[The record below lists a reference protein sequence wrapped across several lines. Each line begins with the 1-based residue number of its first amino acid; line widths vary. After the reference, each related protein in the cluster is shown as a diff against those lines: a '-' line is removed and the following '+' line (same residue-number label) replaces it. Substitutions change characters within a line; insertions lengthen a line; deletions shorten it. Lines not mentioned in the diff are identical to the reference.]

1 MRFSI
6 LSLAL
11 ITGTALMPGLIQAQ
25 SNFAP
30 NMLFGPELRMGG
42 SYLGV
47 GFVDIDADRAAA
59 LKLGDAR
66 GVEVTKVE
74 QGSPAAAAGI
84 KAGDVLLTYNG
95 ENILGAQQL
104 VRMVQETPQ
113 GRKIRVE
120 YWRDGKTQNVIVTL
134 TAPRVRG
141 LEDFPNDVVVS
152 PEFSHLRTL
161 VMPDIPNT
169 LLVWKSPV
177 LGIECEGVDSQ
188 LAQYFGVKQG
198 VLVRSVRKGSAADK
212 AGLKAGDV
220 LTTIGGENVATPRDV
235 TSFLRMHDSGKP
247 ITLALMRD
255 HKELTL
261 NIVPAENQQ

>member
-6 LSLAL
+6 LSWALAA
-11 ITGTALMPGLIQAQ
+11 GTALMPGLIQAQ
-25 SNFAP
+25 SIFGP

-42 SYLGV
+42 SYVGI

-74 QGSPAAAAGI
+74 DGSPASVAGI

-104 VRMVQETPQ
+104 VRLVQETPQ
-113 GRKIRVE
+113 GRKIRIQ
-120 YWRDGKTQNVIVTL
+120 YWRDGKTQSTIVTL
-134 TAPRVRG
+134 AGARVR
-141 LEDFPNDVVVS
+141 EFENFPSVRVSQGFPDLHSIGMFDVPS
-152 PEFSHLRTL
+152 
-161 VMPDIPNT
+161 T
-169 LLVWKSPV
+169 LLVWRSAV
-177 LGIECEGVDSQ
+177 LGIECEPVDSQ

-198 VLVRSVRKGSAADK
+198 VLVRSVRKGSAAEK

-220 LTTIGGENVATPRDV
+220 LTALGGESVASPRDV
-235 TSFLRMHDSGKP
+235 TSFLRMHDSGKAIP
-247 ITLALMRD
+247 VALMRE

-261 NIVPAENQQ
+261 TIVPADNPQ

>member
-6 LSLAL
+6 LSLVLAA
-11 ITGTALMPGLIQAQ
+11 GTALMPGPMHAQ
-25 SNFAP
+25 SNFGP
-30 NMLFGPELRMGG
+30 NMLFGPEVRTGG

-47 GFVDIDADRAAA
+47 GFQDIDADRAAVI
-59 LKLGDAR
+59 KLGDAR

-74 QGSPAAAAGI
+74 EGSPAAAAGI
-84 KAGDVLLTYNG
+84 KPGDVLLSYNG

-113 GRKIRVE
+113 GRKVRVQ
-120 YWRDGKTQNVIVTL
+120 YWRDGKTESTIVTL
-134 TAPRVRG
+134 AASRIRG
-141 LEDFPNDVVVS
+141 VENFPNIWVS
-152 PEFSHLRTL
+152 PEFPNIRNIGMID
-161 VMPDIPNT
+161 VPNT
-169 LLVWKSPV
+169 LVVWKSPV
-177 LGIECEGVDSQ
+177 LGIECEPVDSQ

-220 LTTIGGENVATPRDV
+220 LTAMGGESVATPRDV

-247 ITLALMRD
+247 ILVALMRD

>member
-6 LSLAL
+6 LSWAL
-11 ITGTALMPGLIQAQ
+11 IAGTVLMPGVVRAQ
-25 SNFAP
+25 SNFGP
-30 NMLFGPELRMGG
+30 NMLFGPELRLGG

-47 GFVDIDADRAAA
+47 GFEDIDADRAAA

-74 QGSPAAAAGI
+74 EGSPAAAAGI
-84 KAGDVLLTYNG
+84 KPGDVLLSYNG

-113 GRKIRVE
+113 GRKIKIQ
-120 YWRDGKTQNVIVTL
+120 YWRDGKTQSTTVTL
-134 TAPRVRG
+134 AAPRVHG
-141 LEDFPNDVVVS
+141 MENFPNVVVS
-152 PEFSHLRTL
+152 PEFSNLRTL

-177 LGIECEGVDSQ
+177 LGIECEPVDSQ

-212 AGLKAGDV
+212 AGLRAGDV
-220 LTTIGGENVATPRDV
+220 LTTIGGESVATPRDV

-247 ITLALMRD
+247 ISVALMRD

-261 NIVPAENQQ
+261 NIVPADNQQ